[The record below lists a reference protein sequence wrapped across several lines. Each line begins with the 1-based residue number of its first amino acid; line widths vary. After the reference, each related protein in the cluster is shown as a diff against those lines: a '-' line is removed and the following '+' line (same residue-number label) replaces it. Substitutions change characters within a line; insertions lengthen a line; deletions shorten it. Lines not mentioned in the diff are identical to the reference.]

1 MPFGDRT
8 GPNGLG
14 PMTGRGAG
22 YCAGYS
28 TPGYAN
34 PVGSRGFYGRGAGFG
49 RGGGRGFGR
58 GFGRDNRQRFYATG
72 VPSRVY
78 GTYDPYAVPYAA
90 PYNSAQAPAQP
101 SEAELR
107 RQEKE
112 ALGQEASAL
121 EQELAEIKKRLVEL
135 GK

>member
-28 TPGYAN
+28 ASGYAN
-34 PVGSRGFYGRGAGFG
+34 PVGGRGFYGRGAGFG

-58 GFGRDNRQRFYATG
+58 GFGRGSRQRFYATG
-72 VPSRVY
+72 VPGRTY
-78 GTYDPYAVPYAA
+78 GNYDPYAVPYA
-90 PYNSAQAPAQP
+90 QP
-101 SEAELR
+101 QQPLEADAKK
-107 RQEKE
+107 QEKT
-112 ALGQEASAL
+112 ALEQEASAL
-121 EQELAEIKKRLVEL
+121 EQGLAEIKKRLAEL